1 MPILDIGKD
10 GQSRRRGVCSLKPKD
25 GLILDDWWQFNDSK
39 VSPVPESKIL
49 SLDGGGESDTAYS
62 ISSS

>member
-1 MPILDIGKD
+1 MDKAEG
-10 GQSRRRGVCSLKPKD
+10 GEYVSFTPKD

-62 ISSS
+62 ISSL